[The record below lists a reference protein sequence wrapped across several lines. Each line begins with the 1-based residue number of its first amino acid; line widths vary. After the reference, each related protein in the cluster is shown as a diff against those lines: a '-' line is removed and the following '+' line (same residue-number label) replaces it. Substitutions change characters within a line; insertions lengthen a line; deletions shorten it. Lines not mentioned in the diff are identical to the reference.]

1 MRVWSGA
8 TRSVN
13 TSVVNIGLVDDED
26 LREGLGADD
35 RSDGATAL
43 DGTKIVDKDGNDIT
57 DNGGD
62 DAIDVYIVNSYSLTR
77 ENHPINTAAVG
88 SAFGYARPA
97 KPCAANSAGKEKCSA
112 YFVLPAS
119 FAGTAF
125 QRSTITHEFFHV
137 LQFAHNANLHGGWS
151 YEAFARWS
159 ESHYDRV
166 LGWPERVALEKV
178 HKEWFN
184 YFLKSDVA
192 LDWPQNK
199 HPYASYIWPFFLE
212 QETGGT
218 AIIGQIWTALEAAE
232 GPADEDRIIDAAYGF
247 DTNFHR
253 FAVRNVNEKLEPG
266 NPLGKLYLDLAG
278 SWNDVKQF
286 PDATTRQLA
295 DGTLVSKFKPEYV
308 NRPLVTDTEDM
319 TDWKIKPLSAK
330 RQVHDRISC
339 AASRVEL
346 ISPA

>member
-1 MRVWSGA
+1 MRVWSECYEDP
-8 TRSVN
+8 VN
-13 TSVVNIGLVDDED
+13 TSLANIQASLTMKIFEKVW
-26 LREGLGADD
+26 APM
-35 RSDGATAL
+35 TAL
-43 DGTKIVDKDGNDIT
+43 MGPPLLDGDKIVDKNGNDVT

-88 SAFGYARPA
+88 GAFGYARPA
-97 KPCAANSAGKEKCSA
+97 KPLCSEQCGQGKVQRVFRVA
-112 YFVLPAS
+112 RPHLPALPSSARPLPTSS
-119 FAGTAF
+119 FY
-125 QRSTITHEFFHV
+125 V

-212 QETGGT
+212 QETGG
-218 AIIGQIWTALEAAE
+218 AANHRADLTAL
-232 GPADEDRIIDAAYGF
+232 
-247 DTNFHR
+247 
-253 FAVRNVNEKLEPG
+253 
-266 NPLGKLYLDLAG
+266 
-278 SWNDVKQF
+278 
-286 PDATTRQLA
+286 
-295 DGTLVSKFKPEYV
+295 
-308 NRPLVTDTEDM
+308 
-319 TDWKIKPLSAK
+319 
-330 RQVHDRISC
+330 
-339 AASRVEL
+339 
-346 ISPA
+346 